1 MLFKI
6 NRFKNLQTFSTV
18 KPDITAFH
26 QSQSSTLSHP
36 LIKVSKD
43 DVCIGEVSKID
54 AHLNSMS
61 IPHRAFSLFVFDK
74 DYRLLLQQ
82 RASVKITFPNYWT
95 NTCCSHPLNIKGE
108 KEEYWCMGVKKA
120 ASRRLKFEIGLKIF
134 TLQGIFPVNKI
145 YYKAIYDDT
154 WGENEV
160 DYVLFTKLPGGR
172 KAIDEIK
179 FNKDEVKAIEW
190 VGREQVKE
198 FLKEKEAKGEKTT
211 PWMKLMLDYKLL
223 EWWEAYEKNHLKTD
237 LKQVIDLSV

>member
-1 MLFKI
+1 ML
-6 NRFKNLQTFSTV
+6 
-18 KPDITAFH
+18 
-26 QSQSSTLSHP
+26 
-36 LIKVSKD
+36 
-43 DVCIGEVSKID
+43 
-54 AHLNSMS
+54 
-61 IPHRAFSLFVFDK
+61 
-74 DYRLLLQQ
+74 
-82 RASVKITFPNYWT
+82 
-95 NTCCSHPLNIKGE
+95 GE

-172 KAIDEIK
+172 KAI
-179 FNKDEVKAIEW
+179 EW